1 MDPSEFRQKGMM
13 THHGQAHA
21 PPLHI
26 TDITQSWRQPQ
37 QPQRDVCTRR
47 GAVHDGFRKGLPEI
61 EQLEREQGLIK
72 GMQALG
78 RFMQTHPDYWN
89 ESSSQLLLEVKSYW
103 CLHLLEVRHFIH
115 NSYVTAEP

>member
-1 MDPSEFRQKGMM
+1 
-13 THHGQAHA
+13 
-21 PPLHI
+21 
-26 TDITQSWRQPQ
+26 
-37 QPQRDVCTRR
+37 VCTRR

-103 CLHLLEVRHFIH
+103 CLHLLKVRHFIH